1 MKQKKKKKKRICQS
15 KRQAVYFKNTERKDL
30 RELPGFC
37 FQSPAIKRCR
47 GGRRTGAGWMH
58 TPGVCHCLKQST
70 MLGKTQEL

>member
-1 MKQKKKKKKRICQS
+1 MKQKKKKKRICQS

-47 GGRRTGAGWMH
+47 GGR
-58 TPGVCHCLKQST
+58 
-70 MLGKTQEL
+70 